1 MFGEEENAVAANI
14 YVYCPS
20 GVDGLARCDLEEEL
34 EAFFGGAAEDCGAGS
49 GNAGF
54 NLDYELAEGE
64 DPEAWADRL
73 KSFLLSVGVR
83 PGTVFEVFVD
93 GWEPGMQWRRV
104 EVFGRDRRLT
114 KREHP

>member
-1 MFGEEENAVAANI
+1 MGANI

-20 GVDGLARCDLEEEL
+20 GVAGLSRSDLEEEL
-34 EAFFGGAAEDCGAGS
+34 EKFFGGAAEDVGAGS

-54 NLDYELAEGE
+54 NLDYELAAGE

-73 KSFLLSVGVR
+73 KVLLRSIDVK

-93 GWEPGMQWRRV
+93 GWEPGMEWRRV
-104 EVFGRDRRLT
+104 EVFGTDRRLT
-114 KREHP
+114 ERERR